1 MTLADRRA
9 QLADR
14 LQDARSAHQRAQ
26 YAVAQLASQIDQLLG
41 AVTVLDQLIAEEGEA
56 NGSGSITGAE
66 EFHGHEVRPS
76 EAIEERQGEH
86 GRLHDD
92 GKAAP

>member
-41 AVTVLDQLIAEEGEA
+41 AITVLDQLIAEEGETNA
-56 NGSGSITGAE
+56 DGAPGDIGSNSN
-66 EFHGHEVRPS
+66 RRRS
-76 EAIEERQGEH
+76 SW
-86 GRLHDD
+86 
-92 GKAAP
+92 